1 MFKKIGFKTKL
12 IALFLLVGLIPL
24 VVIGLLSYNN
34 AKNEIREEVFK
45 QLEMYSDI
53 SKDAMNT
60 YFEDIFYDAQVMATT
75 RDIYQ
80 SLNFLAE
87 AGYDTGDPAW
97 RERIKIIDTLM
108 AALAE
113 DKGYD
118 LLYLTDQKGVVI
130 YSTNQ
135 GFMGDDVSNRN
146 YIQDALQGRTEWSQ
160 LFFSDVT
167 NCNVMAVGTP
177 VLSGGR
183 SGNVLGTLNISVD
196 DQGIAQ
202 ILHGSL
208 GELGQTADAF
218 LVNADGLLF
227 SNARLGEFAQGAAL
241 KRTINTRAVEVLA
254 PEIRAGNTDF
264 YAAAEYRDH
273 QGDPVL
279 EGLEVVQMGRQPM
292 GLVVKIDQA
301 EAFAGVTRLRNVLIP
316 LIAVS
321 AIIIAAVAFV
331 VALTVVNPVQK
342 VSELTMKLAAGDF
355 TVKAAVAGRDEIG
368 QMAQNIN
375 NTVEAL
381 HKTLQRVQA
390 VAENVSHASDE
401 ISAGN
406 QDLSQR
412 TQEQASSLEE
422 IASTVEEIASS
433 IEAASVN
440 AAEAD
445 NLSQEAMQTVLSGE
459 KTVKDMQGAMVEIT
473 SGSQEIAEII
483 GSVNDIAFQTNLLA
497 LNAAVE
503 AARAGEQGRGF
514 AVVAAEVRNL
524 AGRAAESAKEIEKRI
539 KDSIARVENGNVLM
553 NETENVLQEIMTGG
567 KKTSDVVGEIAAALQ
582 QLAAGVKDI
591 REAIE
596 ELNQVTQQNASL
608 VEEIASSSENMHSE
622 ALELTEQVGFF
633 KLSTSNGRVNGNG
646 NGTPVMKRQTE
657 TDNGKNDLT
666 KKAFLPQKAVAVTKV
681 PEFEFDAEDF
691 EKF

>member
-167 NCNVMAVGTP
+167 NTNVMTVGTP

-183 SGNVLGTLNISVD
+183 SGNILGTLNIVVD

-646 NGTPVMKRQTE
+646 NGTPVMKRQT
-657 TDNGKNDLT
+657 DNGKNDLT

>member
-167 NCNVMAVGTP
+167 NCNVMTVGTP

-183 SGNVLGTLNISVD
+183 SGNILGTLNIVVD

-355 TVKAAVAGRDEIG
+355 TVKAAVSGRDEIG